1 MKKCVWCFVVMF
13 SCFGVIAENSGDV
26 GDVGNM
32 DGVVLN
38 SGHNEDVNGDFVQT
52 AGATDNSVLNEET
65 RKNENSAQIS
75 NNRFDIA
82 AKKIAGISSANE
94 DIPGFKDYSEFIQSS
109 WNRLYQESISHISSW
124 AEKHLKEFCGK
135 YDTLFY
141 PFGGPDVSYAV
152 NFFPNAKRYIL
163 VGLEP
168 LGNFDQIERNL
179 SNKEYYDS
187 VRTAFSHY
195 LRKGYFITSEM
206 QTQLYN
212 ASVKGGL
219 NLILLALKK
228 LEFNVLEVK
237 NFSIDANGNISD
249 PNSENISCIRIT
261 CEKNSER
268 KEIFYVRANL
278 SNENGKL
285 NYLTNFVRRFQFS
298 TFIKSSSY
306 ALHDKNFANI
316 RSFILKEAFC
326 ILQDDTGVPFNFFRQ
341 NWDIHIFGTYTKPTL
356 PVFRS
361 YKQDSLSEYYLN
373 HKAVPIPFP
382 MGYGYI
388 KRTPNLVFAVSL
400 KKKVEAQLE
409 KLKAQ
414 LDKKKCNCRKG
425 SSK

>member
-1 MKKCVWCFVVMF
+1 MKKCLWCFVAVF
-13 SCFGVIAENSGDV
+13 SCFGVVAEN
-26 GDVGNM
+26 
-32 DGVVLN
+32 
-38 SGHNEDVNGDFVQT
+38 NGDIGGVIGTDSVVSSPERNENISEDFTQT
-52 AGATDNSVLNEET
+52 SSAANNSVLNEDMG
-65 RKNENSAQIS
+65 KNKSSDVTVKSISNKDTEKSKNSAQIS

-82 AKKIAGISSANE
+82 AKKIAGISSANG

-109 WNRLYQESISHISSW
+109 WDRLYQESISHISSW

-268 KEIFYVRANL
+268 K
-278 SNENGKL
+278 
-285 NYLTNFVRRFQFS
+285 
-298 TFIKSSSY
+298 
-306 ALHDKNFANI
+306 
-316 RSFILKEAFC
+316 
-326 ILQDDTGVPFNFFRQ
+326 
-341 NWDIHIFGTYTKPTL
+341 
-356 PVFRS
+356 
-361 YKQDSLSEYYLN
+361 
-373 HKAVPIPFP
+373 
-382 MGYGYI
+382 
-388 KRTPNLVFAVSL
+388 
-400 KKKVEAQLE
+400 
-409 KLKAQ
+409 
-414 LDKKKCNCRKG
+414 
-425 SSK
+425 